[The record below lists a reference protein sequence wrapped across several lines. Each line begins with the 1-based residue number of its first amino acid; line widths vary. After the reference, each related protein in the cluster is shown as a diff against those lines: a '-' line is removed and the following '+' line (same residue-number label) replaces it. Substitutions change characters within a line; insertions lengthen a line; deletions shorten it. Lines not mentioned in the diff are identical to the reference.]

1 MPSHWQIQVETL
13 NLCCL
18 YLYIR
23 YTLVYHLGY
32 ELVLLDPAVSQL
44 QNVFQI
50 QLLDVTQYS
59 FPNIEKYSIDEIEFL
74 SYHVNIYEK
83 CIFLICIFLR

>member
-1 MPSHWQIQVETL
+1 METL
-13 NLCCL
+13 NLCFL

-32 ELVLLDPAVSQL
+32 GLVLLDPAVSQL

-59 FPNIEKYSIDEIEFL
+59 FPNIEKYSIDTIEFS
-74 SYHVNIYEK
+74 SYNVMRNAYY
-83 CIFLICIFLR
+83 